1 MQDRRGR
8 DFVQDRRGDI
18 VQDENGTI
26 REGLAPR
33 KQQTGADQRQMLF
46 WEAPGALGE
55 DLPEA
60 FGSLGRTRACP
71 PFGPGPRGGHARVLP
86 KPTPK
91 KGRRGGS
98 PFWRPCGPHNMRVQK
113 VARDGVKYD
122 TLCPPPQ
129 RLQRGSPFWKPPGA
143 RKIRVKGRPGQR
155 KKRHLAGLP
164 KKGCRVAALFGSPP
178 AHVKYRSKRAPGTV

>member
-1 MQDRRGR
+1 MQDRRRDFVQDRRGR

-71 PFGPGPRGGHARVLP
+71 SFGP
-86 KPTPK
+86 
-91 KGRRGGS
+91 
-98 PFWRPCGPHNMRVQK
+98 
-113 VARDGVKYD
+113 
-122 TLCPPPQ
+122 
-129 RLQRGSPFWKPPGA
+129 
-143 RKIRVKGRPGQR
+143 
-155 KKRHLAGLP
+155 P
-164 KKGCRVAALFGSPP
+164 KKGCRVAAFFGSPP
-178 AHVKYRSKRAPGTV
+178 AHVKYESKRASGTL

>member
-1 MQDRRGR
+1 MQDRRRDFVQDRRGR

-33 KQQTGADQRQMLF
+33 KQQTGKDQRQMLF

-71 PFGPGPRGGHARVLP
+71 PFGPPRKKAAEWQPFLKGP
-86 KPTPK
+86 
-91 KGRRGGS
+91 
-98 PFWRPCGPHNMRVQK
+98 
-113 VARDGVKYD
+113 
-122 TLCPPPQ
+122 
-129 RLQRGSPFWKPPGA
+129 
-143 RKIRVKGRPGQR
+143 PGQR
-155 KKRHLAGLP
+155 KIRHFARAPSLCTLFCGAPGRPRSRQIVSPRGPKELPVKHATLSFPP
-164 KKGCRVAALFGSPP
+164 KKARRGNVF
-178 AHVKYRSKRAPGTV
+178 

>member
-1 MQDRRGR
+1 MCRIVGGGILCRIVGGGISCR
-8 DFVQDRRGDI
+8 IVGGDF

-26 REGLAPR
+26 REGPAPR

-60 FGSLGRTRACP
+60 FGSLGRTRAFP

-113 VARDGVKYD
+113 VARDDVKYD
-122 TLCPPPQ
+122 TLCPPP
-129 RLQRGSPFWKPPGA
+129 
-143 RKIRVKGRPGQR
+143 
-155 KKRHLAGLP
+155 
-164 KKGCRVAALFGSPP
+164 KGCRGAALFGSPP
-178 AHVKYRSKRAPGTV
+178 GHAKYEAKRAPVTG

>member
-26 REGLAPR
+26 REGPAPR

-46 WEAPGALGE
+46 WEAPGG
-55 DLPEA
+55 P
-60 FGSLGRTRACP
+60 LGRTSPRPSGAWGGHARVLP
-71 PFGPGPRGGHARVLP
+71 SGPAPRGGHARVLP

-122 TLCPPPQ
+122 TLRRPRK
-129 RLQRGSPFWKPPGA
+129 RLQSGNLFWKPPGA
-143 RKIRVKGRPGQR
+143 RKIRVQKGARD
-155 KKRHLAGLP
+155 
-164 KKGCRVAALFGSPP
+164 S
-178 AHVKYRSKRAPGTV
+178 VKYDTLRAPPKRLQSGSAF

>member
-1 MQDRRGR
+1 MQDRRRDFVQDRRGR

-113 VARDGVKYD
+113 
-122 TLCPPPQ
+122 
-129 RLQRGSPFWKPPGA
+129 GA
-143 RKIRVKGRPGQR
+143 RKIRVQKGTRDSVKYDTLRGP
-155 KKRHLAGLP
+155 P
-164 KKGCRVAALFGSPP
+164 KKAAEWQPFLE
-178 AHVKYRSKRAPGTV
+178 APRGT